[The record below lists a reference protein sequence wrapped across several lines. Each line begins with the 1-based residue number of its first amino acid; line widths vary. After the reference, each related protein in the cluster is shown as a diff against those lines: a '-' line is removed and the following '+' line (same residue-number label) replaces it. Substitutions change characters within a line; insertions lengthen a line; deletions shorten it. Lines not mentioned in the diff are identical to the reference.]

1 MKKNLTMKKHGK
13 MLRIIAMGLSLI
25 LMAGIVTG
33 CGEKVSDEEL
43 IREAIVEELDGIKNL
58 EDETLE
64 EMGVEDLA
72 AQLEPMGIDGEE
84 FMKTYLDGFDYT
96 VGDIKVD
103 GEKATAS
110 ITLKIKSF
118 NSINTEMQNVS
129 ADMLGDADELAEMS
143 EDELMVKMGE
153 VIMGIIEKTE
163 LKETDPIEIS
173 YELKDKVWTATTGSE
188 QNITNAMLSI

>member
-1 MKKNLTMKKHGK
+1 MKKNLTMKRHGK
-13 MLRIIAMGLSLI
+13 VSRIIAVGLSLI
-25 LMAGIVTG
+25 LTAGIVTG

-43 IREAIVEELDGIKNL
+43 IREAITEELDSIKNL

-72 AQLEPMGIDGEE
+72 EQLEPMGVDGEE

-129 ADMLGDADELAEMS
+129 ADMLGSADELAEMS

-163 LKETDPIEIS
+163 LKETEPIEIS
-173 YELKDKVWTATTGSE
+173 YELKDKVWTATTESE

>member
-1 MKKNLTMKKHGK
+1 MKRHGK
-13 MLRIIAMGLSLI
+13 VSRIIAMGLSLI

-43 IREAIVEELDGIKNL
+43 IREAITEELDSIKNL

-72 AQLEPMGIDGEE
+72 EQLEPMGVDGEE

-129 ADMLGDADELAEMS
+129 ADMLGSADELAEMS

-163 LKETDPIEIS
+163 LKETEPIEIS
-173 YELKDKVWTATTGSE
+173 YELKDKVWTATTESE

>member
-1 MKKNLTMKKHGK
+1 MKKNLTMKRHGK
-13 MLRIIAMGLSLI
+13 VSRIIAVGLSFI
-25 LMAGIVTG
+25 LTAGIVTG

-43 IREAIVEELDGIKNL
+43 IREAITEELDSIKNL

-72 AQLEPMGIDGEE
+72 EQLEPMGVDGEE

-163 LKETDPIEIS
+163 LKETEPIEIS
-173 YELKDKVWTATTGSE
+173 YELKDKVWTATTESE

>member
-1 MKKNLTMKKHGK
+1 
-13 MLRIIAMGLSLI
+13 
-25 LMAGIVTG
+25 
-33 CGEKVSDEEL
+33 
-43 IREAIVEELDGIKNL
+43 
-58 EDETLE
+58 
-64 EMGVEDLA
+64 
-72 AQLEPMGIDGEE
+72 
-84 FMKTYLDGFDYT
+84 MKTYLDGFDYT

-129 ADMLGDADELAEMS
+129 ADMLGSADELAEMS

-163 LKETDPIEIS
+163 LKETEPIEIS
-173 YELKDKVWTATTGSE
+173 YELKDKVWTATTESE